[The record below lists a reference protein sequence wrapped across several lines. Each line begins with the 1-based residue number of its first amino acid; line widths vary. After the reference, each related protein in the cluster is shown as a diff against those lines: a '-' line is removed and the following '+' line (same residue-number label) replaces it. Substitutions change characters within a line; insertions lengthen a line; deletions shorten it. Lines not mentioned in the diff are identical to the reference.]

1 MNKKIIGISLFIL
14 IITSSI
20 FGCSKFQEN
29 NDTNLNSI
37 DKDSMNPISKDT
49 AINILKAEYGD
60 NILVED
66 KDIKLIGDLYFIDVY
81 VEVVDSDDGSHETHT
96 HRQSLGNI
104 KIDKYTYH
112 CKGNDKDLAC
122 LGIFVLHHLVEY
134 DWFTLNGKEWDWIS
148 EKEGNSDLIS
158 RCKKEGEGIWQ

>member
-37 DKDSMNPISKDT
+37 DKDSINPISKDT

-66 KDIKLIGDLYFIDVY
+66 KDIKLIGDLYFIDSSLLCLTRNVY
-81 VEVVDSDDGSHETHT
+81 INIDSY
-96 HRQSLGNI
+96 L
-104 KIDKYTYH
+104 
-112 CKGNDKDLAC
+112 
-122 LGIFVLHHLVEY
+122 
-134 DWFTLNGKEWDWIS
+134 
-148 EKEGNSDLIS
+148 LI
-158 RCKKEGEGIWQ
+158 

>member
-37 DKDSMNPISKDT
+37 DKDSINP
-49 AINILKAEYGD
+49 ILKAEYGD

-104 KIDKYTYH
+104 KIDKYT
-112 CKGNDKDLAC
+112 
-122 LGIFVLHHLVEY
+122 
-134 DWFTLNGKEWDWIS
+134 
-148 EKEGNSDLIS
+148 
-158 RCKKEGEGIWQ
+158 GEIITE

>member
-29 NDTNLNSI
+29 NYTNFNSI
-37 DKDSMNPISKDT
+37 DKDSINPISKDT

-104 KIDKYTYH
+104 KIDNYT
-112 CKGNDKDLAC
+112 
-122 LGIFVLHHLVEY
+122 
-134 DWFTLNGKEWDWIS
+134 
-148 EKEGNSDLIS
+148 
-158 RCKKEGEGIWQ
+158 GEIITE

>member
-37 DKDSMNPISKDT
+37 DKDSINPISKDT

-66 KDIKLIGDLYFIDVY
+66 KDIKLIGDVY

-104 KIDKYTYH
+104 KIDKYT
-112 CKGNDKDLAC
+112 
-122 LGIFVLHHLVEY
+122 
-134 DWFTLNGKEWDWIS
+134 
-148 EKEGNSDLIS
+148 
-158 RCKKEGEGIWQ
+158 GEIITE

>member
-20 FGCSKFQEN
+20 FGCSKFQ
-29 NDTNLNSI
+29 
-37 DKDSMNPISKDT
+37 DKDSINPISKDT

-104 KIDKYTYH
+104 KIDKYT
-112 CKGNDKDLAC
+112 
-122 LGIFVLHHLVEY
+122 
-134 DWFTLNGKEWDWIS
+134 
-148 EKEGNSDLIS
+148 
-158 RCKKEGEGIWQ
+158 GEIITE

>member
-37 DKDSMNPISKDT
+37 DKDSINPISKDT
-49 AINILKAEYGD
+49 AINILKAEY
-60 NILVED
+60 
-66 KDIKLIGDLYFIDVY
+66 GDLYFIDVY

-104 KIDKYTYH
+104 KIDKYT
-112 CKGNDKDLAC
+112 
-122 LGIFVLHHLVEY
+122 
-134 DWFTLNGKEWDWIS
+134 
-148 EKEGNSDLIS
+148 
-158 RCKKEGEGIWQ
+158 GEIITE

>member
-37 DKDSMNPISKDT
+37 DKDSINPISKDT

-66 KDIKLIGDLYFIDVY
+66 KDIKFIF
-81 VEVVDSDDGSHETHT
+81 
-96 HRQSLGNI
+96 HR
-104 KIDKYTYH
+104 
-112 CKGNDKDLAC
+112 C
-122 LGIFVLHHLVEY
+122 L
-134 DWFTLNGKEWDWIS
+134 
-148 EKEGNSDLIS
+148 
-158 RCKKEGEGIWQ
+158 C

>member
-20 FGCSKFQEN
+20 FGCSKFQE
-29 NDTNLNSI
+29 
-37 DKDSMNPISKDT
+37 DKDSINPISKDT

-104 KIDKYTYH
+104 KIDKYT
-112 CKGNDKDLAC
+112 
-122 LGIFVLHHLVEY
+122 
-134 DWFTLNGKEWDWIS
+134 
-148 EKEGNSDLIS
+148 
-158 RCKKEGEGIWQ
+158 GEIITE

>member
-37 DKDSMNPISKDT
+37 DKDSINPISKDT
-49 AINILKAEYGD
+49 AINILKAEY
-60 NILVED
+60 D

-104 KIDKYTYH
+104 KIDKYT
-112 CKGNDKDLAC
+112 
-122 LGIFVLHHLVEY
+122 
-134 DWFTLNGKEWDWIS
+134 
-148 EKEGNSDLIS
+148 
-158 RCKKEGEGIWQ
+158 GEIITE

>member
-37 DKDSMNPISKDT
+37 DKDSINPISKDT

-66 KDIKLIGDLYFIDVY
+66 KEIMLIGDLYLIDVY
-81 VEVVDSDDGSHETHT
+81 VEVVDIENLETNT

-104 KIDKYTYH
+104 KIDKYT
-112 CKGNDKDLAC
+112 
-122 LGIFVLHHLVEY
+122 
-134 DWFTLNGKEWDWIS
+134 
-148 EKEGNSDLIS
+148 
-158 RCKKEGEGIWQ
+158 GEIITE

>member
-29 NDTNLNSI
+29 NDINLNSI
-37 DKDSMNPISKDT
+37 DKDSINPISKDT

-81 VEVVDSDDGSHETHT
+81 VEVEDRDDVSHETHI

-104 KIDKYTYH
+104 KIDKYT
-112 CKGNDKDLAC
+112 
-122 LGIFVLHHLVEY
+122 
-134 DWFTLNGKEWDWIS
+134 
-148 EKEGNSDLIS
+148 
-158 RCKKEGEGIWQ
+158 GEIITE